1 MMRVKLIAIDMDG
14 TLVSKQLKVTKANKE
29 AIEKAR
35 EEGHMVVIA
44 TGRSFD
50 EARYTLSEAELYL
63 PLICVNGAEIRSD
76 NWEKVTSIPIPSK
89 QYFDIE
95 KALRANDI
103 YYEVYTSEGTYTDNR
118 EKAFKVMKD
127 IVLTSNPEA
136 TEDDVH
142 KAALRRFKL
151 GTVNFISDY
160 DMLMEKEGLEVYK
173 VLAFSSEQEKIANS
187 VDMLRKI
194 DHLAVSSSANNNL
207 EITNADA
214 QKGVALE
221 KFSKLHNISLKDT
234 MAIGDNYNDVSMLEK
249 AGISVAMGNA
259 YDEIKQIAKH
269 VTKTNDESG
278 VAYAIENYLEEKK
291 GLSRKSV

>member
-1 MMRVKLIAIDMDG
+1 MKLIAIDMDG

-291 GLSRKSV
+291 GLSRKS

>member
-1 MMRVKLIAIDMDG
+1 MKLIAIDMDG

-35 EEGHMVVIA
+35 EKGHMVVIA

-76 NWEKVTSIPIPSK
+76 KWEKVTSIPIPSK

-95 KALRANDI
+95 KALRVNDI

-151 GTVNFISDY
+151 GTVKYISDY
-160 DMLMEKEGLEVYK
+160 DKLMEKEGLEVYK
-173 VLAFSSEQEKIANS
+173 ILAFSSEQEKIANS
-187 VDMLRKI
+187 VDKLSKI

-221 KFSKLHNISLKDT
+221 KFAKLHNISLNDT

-278 VAYAIENYLEEKK
+278 VAYAIENYLEE
-291 GLSRKSV
+291 RKTSLA

>member
-1 MMRVKLIAIDMDG
+1 MKLIAIDMDG

-50 EARYTLSEAELYL
+50 EAKYTLSEAELYL

-160 DMLMEKEGLEVYK
+160 DMLMEKEGLEIYK

-259 YDEIKQIAKH
+259 YDEIKQIAMH

-291 GLSRKSV
+291 TSLA

>member
-1 MMRVKLIAIDMDG
+1 MKLIAIDMDG

-29 AIEKAR
+29 AIQKAR
-35 EEGHMVVIA
+35 ENGNIIVIA

-50 EARYTLSEAELYL
+50 EARYTLSEAELDL

-76 NWEKVTSIPIPSK
+76 QWEKVTSIPIPAK
-89 QYFDIE
+89 QYFDVE

-127 IVLTSNPEA
+127 IVLTSNPDA
-136 TEDDVH
+136 TDDDVH

-151 GTVNFISDY
+151 GIVKYIENY
-160 DMLMEKEGLEVYK
+160 DLLMKQEGLEVYK
-173 VLAFSSEQEKIANS
+173 VLAFSSEPEKIANS
-187 VDMLRKI
+187 TELLKKI
-194 DHLAVSSSANNNL
+194 DQLAVSSSANNNL
-207 EITNADA
+207 EITNANA

-221 KFSKLHNISLKDT
+221 KFAKLHNISLEDT
-234 MAIGDNYNDVSMLEK
+234 MAIGDNYNDVSMLEI

-259 YDEIKQIAKH
+259 YDEIKKMAKH

-278 VAYAIENYLEEKK
+278 VAYAIENFLEAKK
-291 GLSRKSV
+291 KTSLV